1 VQRHALPDNHVAE
14 LWMHKIDEPGHQPYR
29 RVDPHER
36 RSLPPRKGDAVPER
50 QFLATLPSAA
60 ARLLRVAHDLS
71 FARDLETVVVTAR
84 RAARELSGADG
95 VSIVLRSSNEC
106 YYADEEAIAPL
117 WKGRRFPLET
127 CVSGWVMTQDL
138 PVVIADIYADPRV
151 PHEVYRPTFVKSL
164 AIVPVRAPEPI
175 AAIGAYWAHPHE
187 ATEEELGAMT
197 LLADNIAL
205 ALRNVELYN
214 ELSVALRREKEARRV
229 AEAAIASKDEFLALV
244 AHELRQ
250 PLHASLAAL
259 RMMSAGTTI
268 ESGEHGRS
276 VVERQL
282 TQMTRLVEELLDAAR
297 IVRGHVQ
304 LNETV
309 FDMRTA
315 IERAAD
321 SLRALIAE
329 RQHEFV
335 VSLPAQAV
343 TVQADAARLEQVFAN
358 LLSNAAKY
366 TDPGGRV
373 TLSLAVDENFANIT
387 VTDTGRGIDPAAIT
401 TIFNLFARA
410 ASASDVRGFGVGL
423 AATRRLVELHGGTIQ
438 ARSDGVGRGAQFRV
452 SLPLAVGV

>member
-1 VQRHALPDNHVAE
+1 MITA
-14 LWMHKIDEPGHQPYR
+14 
-29 RVDPHER
+29 ER
-36 RSLPPRKGDAVPER
+36 RTYTETLVSER
-50 QFLATLPSAA
+50 QFLAKLPPTA

-84 RAARELSGADG
+84 KAARELTGADG
-95 VSIVLRSSNEC
+95 VSIVLRSGNEC
-106 YYADEEAIAPL
+106 YYADEDAIAPL
-117 WKGRRFPLET
+117 WKGRRFPLEA

-138 PVVIADIYADPRV
+138 PAVIADIYADARV

-164 AIVPVRAPEPI
+164 AMVPVRAPEPI
-175 AAIGAYWAHPHE
+175 AAIGAYWADRHE

-205 ALRNVELYN
+205 ALRNVELYD
-214 ELSVALRREKEARRV
+214 ELSVALRREKDARRL
-229 AEAAIASKDEFLALV
+229 AEGAIASKDEFLALV

-259 RMMSAGTTI
+259 RMMSTSG
-268 ESGEHGRS
+268 ESGDHARS

-304 LNETV
+304 LNVAV
-309 FDMRTA
+309 FDVRAA

-329 RQHEFV
+329 REHEFV
-335 VSLPAQAV
+335 VAV
-343 TVQADAARLEQVFAN
+343 PEQPVIVQADAARLEQVFSN

-366 TDPGGRV
+366 TDSGGRI
-373 TLSLAVDENFANIT
+373 TLSLAVDQAFANIT
-387 VTDTGRGIDPAAIT
+387 VSDTGRGIDPAAIS

-410 ASASDVRGFGVGL
+410 ASDVRGFGVGL

-452 SLPLAVGV
+452 SLPLAIGV

>member
-1 VQRHALPDNHVAE
+1 
-14 LWMHKIDEPGHQPYR
+14 M
-29 RVDPHER
+29 
-36 RSLPPRKGDAVPER
+36 PER
-50 QFLATLPSAA
+50 QFLAKLPPTA

-84 RAARELSGADG
+84 GAARELTGADG
-95 VSIVLRSSNEC
+95 VSIVLRSGNEC
-106 YYADEEAIAPL
+106 YYADEDAIAPL

-127 CVSGWVMTQDL
+127 CVSGWVMTHAL
-138 PVVIADIYADPRV
+138 PAVIVDIYADARV

-164 AIVPVRAPEPI
+164 AMVPVRAPEPI
-175 AAIGAYWAHPHE
+175 AAIGAYWADRHE

-205 ALRNVELYN
+205 ALRNVELYD
-214 ELSVALRREKEARRV
+214 ELSVALRREKDARHV
-229 AEAAIASKDEFLALV
+229 AERAIASKDEFLALV

-259 RMMSAGTTI
+259 RMMSTASGL
-268 ESGEHGRS
+268 ESGDHARS

-304 LNETV
+304 LNVAV
-309 FDMRTA
+309 FDVRDA

-321 SLRALIAE
+321 SARALIAE
-329 RQHEFV
+329 REHEFV
-335 VSLPAQAV
+335 VTLPEQPV
-343 TVQADAARLEQVFAN
+343 IVQADAARLEQVFSN

-366 TDPGGRV
+366 TDSGGRI
-373 TLSLAVDENFANIT
+373 TLSLAVDQAFANIT
-387 VTDTGRGIDPAAIT
+387 VSDTGRGIDPEAIS

-410 ASASDVRGFGVGL
+410 ASDVRGFGVGL

-452 SLPLAVGV
+452 SLPLAIGV